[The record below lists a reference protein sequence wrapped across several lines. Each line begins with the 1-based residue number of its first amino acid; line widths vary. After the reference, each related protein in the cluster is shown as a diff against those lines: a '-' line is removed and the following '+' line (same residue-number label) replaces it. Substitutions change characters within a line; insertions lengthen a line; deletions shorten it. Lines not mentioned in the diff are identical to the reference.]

1 MTPQFHTR
9 YMHSIKKAQLCAG
22 EDSVERDHWN
32 CSQADLKVYK
42 CYLTAQWKKN
52 YVVAST
58 VFPEEAG
65 WSGNTIFQFGVMDL
79 KQPVPDC

>member
-1 MTPQFHTR
+1 M
-9 YMHSIKKAQLCAG
+9 
-22 EDSVERDHWN
+22 
-32 CSQADLKVYK
+32 
-42 CYLTAQWKKN
+42 KKN